1 MKFANRVLLSII
13 VACIICVGTAIVV
26 STEQIRKSGNK
37 ALVEKAQAILSRLE
51 VVRSYIAQQGGLDVV
66 IADSIQKYPDGN
78 LSKETKLSVLK
89 QVPIFASMKVGM
101 EGAEKEHYSFRVFS
115 DEPRNLTNKATDT
128 ELEILKKFGS
138 SPDLGEIVDETDEAV
153 IVYRPVRLSEAQGCL
168 KCHGDPQTSPWHN
181 GKDILGHQME
191 NWKDGKL
198 HGVFAVTA
206 SKADAKQA
214 AMATSLSIA
223 GWAGGVSLM
232 VIIAVYFLLRGP
244 LANLTEVVRQLR
256 ESGTHVSQASLEIA
270 RASQSLSSSATDAAA
285 SIETT
290 SASAEQVSGMIEINS
305 KNAEEAKNLSQSA
318 QDRANKGKDEV
329 GNLIHSMNE
338 IADGSKKI
346 EEIVSVIDDI
356 AFQTNLL
363 ALNASVEAAR
373 AGEQGKGFAV
383 VADAVRTLAQKSAVS
398 AKEIDELIKD
408 SSVKIARGCSV
419 AEHSGK
425 ALEEIVNVV
434 AKVNHLNTEVSSAS
448 REQSTGVSSINKAIV
463 DLDKSTQTNAAVAEE
478 SAAAAEELSNQSQ
491 KLHTLVELLDSF
503 IEGRKS
509 A

>member
-1 MKFANRVLLSII
+1 
-13 VACIICVGTAIVV
+13 
-26 STEQIRKSGNK
+26 
-37 ALVEKAQAILSRLE
+37 
-51 VVRSYIAQQGGLDVV
+51 
-66 IADSIQKYPDGN
+66 
-78 LSKETKLSVLK
+78 
-89 QVPIFASMKVGM
+89 
-101 EGAEKEHYSFRVFS
+101 
-115 DEPRNLTNKATDT
+115 
-128 ELEILKKFGS
+128 
-138 SPDLGEIVDETDEAV
+138 
-153 IVYRPVRLSEAQGCL
+153 
-168 KCHGDPQTSPWHN
+168 
-181 GKDILGHQME
+181 
-191 NWKDGKL
+191 
-198 HGVFAVTA
+198 
-206 SKADAKQA
+206 
-214 AMATSLSIA
+214 
-223 GWAGGVSLM
+223 M